1 MRRTMIISAAALFAL
16 AAAPRSGLTQVSAAA
31 VPAESVTVAI
41 GALHISDDSVR
52 LNGRYARG
60 NVTIAATDTVRGP
73 LVVIGGTAEIIG
85 VVLGDVHAIWGD
97 VVVRGGGE
105 VVGGASAY
113 RGSVVLDGGHVRGAM
128 ESWQRAAGVS
138 AATATVPMSRGRML
152 AVTGGWAALL
162 TVLGLIVLVLL
173 APNLER
179 TARVLEQDFGRAFFV
194 GVLGQFGFLP
204 ALLLICVALAITI
217 VGILLIPF
225 VLVAAPIAFAGIITL
240 GWLALALMAGRALTK
255 AGREGTSRAE
265 AVRAL
270 LTGVAVLMAPWL
282 LAAALQ
288 GTGMLSLLSRIVAI
302 AIAWVAV
309 SAGLGAAMLS
319 RAGSGRRAAAERPQP
334 PMQGW
339 QTPTPVAGVAAA
351 RRPIPA
357 RPGATPQ

>member
-1 MRRTMIISAAALFAL
+1 MRRTTIISAAALLAL
-16 AAAPRSGLTQVSAAA
+16 AATPRSGRAQVSAGA

-52 LNGRYARG
+52 INGRYVNG
-60 NVTIAATDTVRGP
+60 NVTIAAGDTVRGP
-73 LVVIGGTAEIIG
+73 LVVIGGDAEILG
-85 VVLGDVHAIWGD
+85 VVLGDVHTLWGD
-97 VVVRGGGE
+97 VIVRAGGE
-105 VVGGASAY
+105 VAGAASAY
-113 RGSVVLDGGHVRGAM
+113 RGSVTLDGGYVRGSL
-128 ESWQRAAGVS
+128 ESWQRAAGAA
-138 AATATVPMSRGRML
+138 AATAAAPMSRGRML
-152 AVTGGWAALL
+152 AITGGWAAVLV
-162 TVLGLIVLVLL
+162 VLGLVVLVLL

-179 TARVLEQDFGRAFFV
+179 TARVLEQDFGRAFFL

-204 ALLLICVALAITI
+204 VLLLLCVALAVTI

-225 VLVAAPIAFAGIITL
+225 VLVAAPIAFAGIVTL

-270 LTGVAVLMAPWL
+270 LIGIAVLMAPWL

-288 GTGMLSLLSRIVAI
+288 GTGMLSLLARIVAI

-309 SAGLGAAMLS
+309 SAGLGAALLT
-319 RAGSGRRAAAERPQP
+319 RAGAGRRTAAERPQP
-334 PMQGW
+334 PLQGW

>member
-1 MRRTMIISAAALFAL
+1 MRRTMLLPAAALLAL
-16 AAAPRSGLTQVSAAA
+16 AAAPRSGRAQVSAAA

-52 LNGRYARG
+52 LNGRYVRG
-60 NVTIAATDTVRGP
+60 DVTVASGDTVRGP
-73 LVVIGGTAEIIG
+73 LVVIGGTAEILG
-85 VVLGDVHAIWGD
+85 VVLGDVHALWGD
-97 VVVRGGGE
+97 VVVRAGGE
-105 VVGGASAY
+105 VAGGASAY
-113 RGSVVLDGGHVRGAM
+113 RGSVTLDGGYVRGSL
-128 ESWQRAAGVS
+128 ESWQRAAGG
-138 AATATVPMSRGRML
+138 ATAGATPMSRGRML
-152 AVTGGWAALL
+152 AVTGGWAAVLV
-162 TVLGLIVLVLL
+162 VLGLIVLVLL

-179 TARVLEQDFGRAFFV
+179 TARVLEQDFGRAFFL

-204 ALLLICVALAITI
+204 LVLLLCVALAVTI

-225 VLVAAPIAFAGIITL
+225 VLVAAPIAFAGIVTL

-255 AGREGTSRAE
+255 AGRDGTSRAE

-270 LTGVAVLMAPWL
+270 TVGIAVLMTPWL

-288 GTGMLSLLSRIVAI
+288 GTGMLSLLARIVAV

-309 SAGLGAAMLS
+309 SAGLGAALLT
-319 RAGSGRRAAAERPQP
+319 RAGVGRRAAAERPQP
-334 PMQGW
+334 PLQGW

-357 RPGATPQ
+357 RPGASPQ